1 MKIRLSIAAGAEV
14 PTAFEHAGP
23 VIRIG
28 RDPGC
33 DLSLQGEAADNVS
46 RQHARI
52 ELTAGGAILTDVGS
66 RNGTLLNDEVVKGP
80 APLRVG
86 DHIQMGHTGATL
98 TVLELDLDARPNGE
112 VPPVRPAPVVG
123 TRPPTVN
130 APPPAAPAPE
140 PGEVVSQPA

>member
-1 MKIRLSIAAGAEV
+1 MKIRLSSAVGGSV
-14 PTAFEHAGP
+14 GTTFEQPGP

-52 ELTAGGAILTDVGS
+52 ELTAGGATLTDVGS

-86 DHIQMGHTGATL
+86 DRIQMGHAGATL
-98 TVLELDLDARPNGE
+98 TVLELDLDA
-112 VPPVRPAPVVG
+112 PPPPA
-123 TRPPTVN
+123 
-130 APPPAAPAPE
+130 PAAPAPE
-140 PGEVVSQPA
+140 LPEVVAQPVARAGGGMS